1 MAVNRF
7 GLVFLGLLLHN
18 LLPAQNN
25 QEKVSISFQELGV
38 AEALLQLDEVTEKR
52 LSFNPQILPDKTL
65 NEHFD
70 QTTPETILR
79 VILGEGYDLKS
90 IGDYL
95 IILKKKALQKAK
107 TSFRIEG
114 GITDAE
120 TGEQLEDVSIYEVS
134 TLRSTI
140 SDQYGN
146 FKLKARTIDLAAFA
160 ISKAQYVD
168 TIIYVDRLETFDGT
182 IKLKR
187 RRRNKTL
194 RVFREQATS
203 LSRSLVNIFTSDK
216 NRLVATNVGLVDRRL
231 AQLSLVPGLGTN
243 LKLGSQIT
251 NSFSMNMIAGY
262 AYGVKGVEIGG
273 VYNIDREEVKGFQ
286 VAGVGNTVGG
296 EVKGVQ
302 VGGAIN
308 TTQDF
313 VKGIQIAGVINVA
326 SDSVRGLQISGV
338 SNKTKQLRGLQIGGL
353 SNHTRDM
360 TGLTIAGAANTSRN
374 LKGVQISGFVNTANR
389 VRGMQLGV
397 INIADSVD
405 SGIQLGILNFSRNGL
420 LSPLIYADEVQPF
433 NAALRT
439 GLNYFYTILSVGINP
454 DEYWSY
460 GMGFGSKLFLAKG
473 KRVFLNPEL
482 ENLNLQDANGSE
494 GTYNMRIRFQLKL
507 GYQLFKRLAFSGG
520 PSINYLLTN
529 DLDEAGNPVL
539 DIANNPFYTRE
550 GSTFQQMWIGYSFG
564 ISF

>member
-25 QEKVSISFQELGV
+25 QEKVSISFQGLGV

-95 IILKKKALQKAK
+95 IILKKKALQKTK

-120 TGEQLEDVSIYEVS
+120 TGEQLEDVSIYEVN

-146 FKLKARTIDLAAFA
+146 FKLKARTIDLATFA

-473 KRVFLNPEL
+473 KKVFLNPEL